1 MPLLL
6 IAKPVTMRQKI
17 FMDPKIEIQQSKKR
31 PFWQQYLLILAV
43 DSIIVIIGALLLG
56 NIRQISNLYFYSTLV
71 LLVIAAIPIFFEA
84 GTRVKAMGSSLKDGE
99 KAAEQLKE
107 KQSKFD
113 RGARTTYL
121 FGVASFTTF
130 LLAIITLIIG

>member
-1 MPLLL
+1 
-6 IAKPVTMRQKI
+6 
-17 FMDPKIEIQQSKKR
+17 MDQNSKIQQPKQR
-31 PFWQQYLLILAV
+31 PFWQQYLLIVAI
-43 DSIIVIIGALLLG
+43 DTIIVVIGALLLG
-56 NIRQISNLYFYSTLV
+56 NIWQISNLYFYSTLV
-71 LLVIAAIPIFFEA
+71 LLVIAAVPIFFEA
-84 GTRVKAMGSSLKDGE
+84 GTRVKSMGSSIKDSE